1 MTLTAR
7 EAMQALL
14 DGKTLR
20 KGEVTII
27 PTEWGFQMQ
36 ADDGSYKDIIL
47 RDCEVVEEYPLTY
60 EQALRA
66 MLDGKVVMNTESEFK
81 IRLSKETSCFE
92 VEEWGRWEPD
102 AITIDEMQSLW
113 KVVE

>member
-14 DGKTLR
+14 DEKTLR
-20 KGEVTII
+20 KEDVTII
-27 PTEWGFQMQ
+27 PTEWGFRMQ
-36 ADDGSYKDIIL
+36 ADDGVYKDIIL
-47 RDCEVVEEYPLTY
+47 RDCEVVEYNLTY

-66 MLDGKVVMNTESEFK
+66 MLDGKVVMNAESEFK

-92 VEEWGRWEPD
+92 MGNWGEWEPD
-102 AITIDEMQSLW
+102 AITVDEMQSLW

>member
-14 DGKTLR
+14 DGKMLR
-20 KGEVTII
+20 KDEVTII

-36 ADDGSYKDIIL
+36 ADDGAYKDIIL
-47 RDCEVVEEYPLTY
+47 RDCEICKEYPLTF

-66 MLDGKVVMNTESEFK
+66 MLDGKIVESDLNPNLKQRFYDGCFK
-81 IRLSKETSCFE
+81 YNGDDAEWRDSYFPL
-92 VEEWGRWEPD
+92 VEQK
-102 AITIDEMQSLW
+102 AKW